1 MKAAEIAMIIYD
13 CDGVLT
19 DNRVIVDE
27 NGKESA
33 VFHRGDGFAVSAI
46 AAMGIR
52 QMILSTEENPIVR
65 ERAAKLKI
73 PVIYR
78 TKDKKGTLR
87 RYCEE
92 QGIRLERVLY
102 IGNDLNDLDAM
113 LLCGHRGCPADAE
126 PEIRS
131 LCDWVSSK
139 NGGYGVVRELYRMLS
154 GSDVE

>member
-1 MKAAEIAMIIYD
+1 MTTAKIAMIVYD

-33 VFHRGDGFAVSAI
+33 IFHRGDGFAVSAI
-46 AAMGIR
+46 ATMGIQ
-52 QMILSTEENPIVR
+52 QMILSTEENPIVKA
-65 ERAAKLKI
+65 RAAKLKI

-78 TKDKKGTLR
+78 EKNKKEALC
-87 RYCEE
+87 RYCKE
-92 QGIRLERVLY
+92 QKISLENVMY
-102 IGNDLNDLDAM
+102 IGNDLNDLDVM
-113 LLCGHRGCPADAE
+113 LLCGYKGCPADAE

-139 NGGYGVVRELYRMLS
+139 NGGYGVVRELYRVLS
-154 GSDVE
+154 EECAR